1 MAAMVAQQ
9 VSAWALMRLQAM
21 PASRSVYS
29 SARICTALPIDER
42 CVGAESACACA
53 AVFQS
58 DTAEVTG
65 LRGLHALTHVMT
77 EMSFNGM
84 VIRHHSPVYHIW

>member
-1 MAAMVAQQ
+1 MNGVL
-9 VSAWALMRLQAM
+9 ALNPHAHALQCF
-21 PASRSVYS
+21 SK
-29 SARICTALPIDER
+29 
-42 CVGAESACACA
+42 
-53 AVFQS
+53 